1 MLDSQKISEMLIL
14 EKAKTKNSKVGFQ
27 TRDDFLSAFCCV
39 NEYIQGYIKGF
50 RSLPKLTL

>member
-1 MLDSQKISEMLIL
+1 MLIL